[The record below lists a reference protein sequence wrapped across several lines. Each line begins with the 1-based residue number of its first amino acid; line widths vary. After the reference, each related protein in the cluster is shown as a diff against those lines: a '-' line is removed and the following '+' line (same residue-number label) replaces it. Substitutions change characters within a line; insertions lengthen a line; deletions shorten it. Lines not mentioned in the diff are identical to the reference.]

1 MAQKLRHLFNDMYW
15 KVRLRWIKWMTYPA
29 LTRRYLS
36 KELTEQEFNIIEG
49 CLKRLNLDYDGL
61 FWFMEDAKVHSQ
73 MRFIARDKNL
83 YVEKV
88 FSKEEQEIIRKTKAI
103 LNKAPIDVHE
113 ELRVFCHA

>member
-1 MAQKLRHLFNDMYW
+1 MAQKLRHLLNDMYW
-15 KVRLRWIKWMTYPA
+15 KVRLRWIKWMTCPA

-49 CLKRLNLDYDGL
+49 CLKRLNLDFDGL

-73 MRFIARDKNL
+73 MRDIAWDKEL
-83 YVEKV
+83 SVEKV
-88 FSKEEQEIIRKTKAI
+88 FSKEEQEIIRKSEAI
-103 LNKAPIDVHE
+103 LNKAPMDVHE